1 MKKGILKKV
10 ITTLL
15 VGAISFSMVACGGGT
30 EKSESGANSGEK
42 TMLSQIKEKGELV
55 VGLSADYSPYEFHT
69 MIDGKDTIV
78 GFDVEIAKEIAK
90 DLGVKLNIKE
100 MKFDSLLTA
109 LPAGQIDMIISG
121 MNPDPKREKVV
132 DFSEIY
138 YKANHGVL
146 VKKEDLNKYK
156 GIDDL
161 KNINLGAQ
169 MGSTQADIIK
179 NTIKGEKVKLLSNV
193 NNLILELKA
202 GKIDALVVEKPV
214 GEMAMSNNSDI
225 VLSDISF
232 EDETGGNA
240 VAVKKGQKE
249 LVEQVN
255 KTINRLK
262 ESGNIDKFIIEANE
276 LASKQVEK

>member
-10 ITTLL
+10 ITALL

-262 ESGNIDKFIIEANE
+262 ESRNIDKFIIEANE
-276 LASKQVEK
+276 LASKQAEK